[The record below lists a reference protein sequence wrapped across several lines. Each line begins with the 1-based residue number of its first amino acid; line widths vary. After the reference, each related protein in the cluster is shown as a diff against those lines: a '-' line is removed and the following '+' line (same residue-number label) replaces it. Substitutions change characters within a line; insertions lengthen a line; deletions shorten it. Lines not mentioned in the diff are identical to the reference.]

1 MRSLRVFLI
10 HSPCCGV
17 SHFFL
22 FKANKKDYL
31 VLSEVMCPWKMK
43 FTCNLLIQWLYNTG
57 KQWILESHFSGL
69 KDLLLAGRLPALP
82 CAFHALQYLASRGT
96 STVTS
101 IQVLPLLYTRSLVL
115 VTRLTYYTLGP
126 FFFPFFHSERSEK
139 KSDHAASWQRMPCDV
154 LTPRSVNLPVE
165 DKLLKHAMALG
176 EWRKF
181 LCKEGRERERES
193 CYYQTVLLAITM

>member
-1 MRSLRVFLI
+1 MWGHCEYSWFTHLVVESFTF
-10 HSPCCGV
+10 
-17 SHFFL
+17 FFL

-57 KQWILESHFSGL
+57 KQWILESYFSGL

-126 FFFPFFHSERSEK
+126 FFSPFFIQRDLKRSQIMQ
-139 KSDHAASWQRMPCDV
+139 HH
-154 LTPRSVNLPVE
+154 
-165 DKLLKHAMALG
+165 DKECHAMY
-176 EWRKF
+176 W
-181 LCKEGRERERES
+181 
-193 CYYQTVLLAITM
+193 LLDLWISQ